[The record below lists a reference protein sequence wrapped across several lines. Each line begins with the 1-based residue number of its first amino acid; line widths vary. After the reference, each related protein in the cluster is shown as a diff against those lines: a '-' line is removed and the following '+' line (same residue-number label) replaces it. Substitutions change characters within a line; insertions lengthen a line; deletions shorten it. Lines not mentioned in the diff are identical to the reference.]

1 MLVRFGRV
9 VRPGARPPAL
19 EIPVPRRALPLA
31 TTLAALALVLA
42 GCGDGDGDS
51 SGDRPSVEEVSEKLA
66 SSGQIT
72 EEQADCVAAAFVDS
86 DISDDGL
93 QTLLEEGGVA
103 GMEQSDISA
112 EDRAAVEAATQEVVA
127 CATDGIEDDLA
138 TTTAPAAGD
147 ETTTTAAG

>member
-19 EIPVPRRALPLA
+19 EITVPRRALPLA

-42 GCGDGDGDS
+42 GCGDDDGS
-51 SGDRPSVEEVSEKLA
+51 SGDRPSVEEVSKKLA

-72 EEQADCVAAAFVDS
+72 EDQADCVAAAFVDS

-103 GMEQSDISA
+103 GMEQADISA
-112 EDRAAVEAATQEVVA
+112 EDRAAVEAATQEVIA

-138 TTTAPAAGD
+138 TTTAPAAGG